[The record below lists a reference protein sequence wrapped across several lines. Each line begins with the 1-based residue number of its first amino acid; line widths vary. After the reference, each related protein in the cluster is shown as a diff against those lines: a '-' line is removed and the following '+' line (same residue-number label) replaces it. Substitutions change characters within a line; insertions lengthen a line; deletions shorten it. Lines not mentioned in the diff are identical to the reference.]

1 MSGPG
6 GISDLDK
13 NRALGEWLEWQLR
26 KARNRVRELEV
37 QEEQER
43 RRREQAHAALRW
55 KIQPRSSSAAL
66 VHRGDC
72 ALYPV
77 EGGFLTR
84 EEAMIALAEPDIEAC
99 QICKPE
105 TGLVHG

>member
-1 MSGPG
+1 M
-6 GISDLDK
+6 I
-13 NRALGEWLEWQLR
+13 EWLEWQLR
-26 KARNRVRELEV
+26 KAWNRVRELEV

-55 KIQPRSSSAAL
+55 KIQPQRSSSAAL

-72 ALYPV
+72 ALYSV

-84 EEAMIALAEPDIEAC
+84 EEAVIALAEPDIEAC

-105 TGLVHG
+105 TGLVDG